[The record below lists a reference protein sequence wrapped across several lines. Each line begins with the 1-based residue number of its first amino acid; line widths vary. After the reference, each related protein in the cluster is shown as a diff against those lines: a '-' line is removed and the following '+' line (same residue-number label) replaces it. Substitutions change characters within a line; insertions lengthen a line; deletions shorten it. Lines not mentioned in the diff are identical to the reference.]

1 MKKFSILAL
10 LLLTSCSSI
19 NFARDEGLVRRDE
32 ISDLENH
39 SQIPIET
46 K

>member
-1 MKKFSILAL
+1 MKKFSTLAL

-19 NFARDEGLVRRDE
+19 NFARDDGLIRKDE
-32 ISDLENH
+32 ISEMDNH
-39 SQIPIET
+39 AQEIPVE